1 MKKILGVLFVLFA
14 LFAFNVPQAFAEA
27 QKTQQQE
34 AEHTLRDVYAY
45 KITGQNY
52 KDVYNAFLNYFG
64 EKAENAKVPEVPYAF
79 LGTRAATG
87 SHYFVKIYPAHKDT
101 NMFIVADEKY
111 DKTTNPITAAFKA
124 MSYNYTELLDQA
136 AIGEY
141 QTDFIG
147 YVRNDY
153 LKNFYVLPD
162 YLKGV
167 KSGVQ
172 KATDKAKKN
181 KKKQPAAL
189 PYKNEEVQMNLTC
202 IDEVNYNDANGDITI
217 NAKEYRLQ
225 YKANKVAHAFKYVVY
240 NKGTTDLV
248 LNKVKGSSVANIA
261 DLEAQTLV
269 DLDRVD
275 AMSWAAVFPPVLVA
289 TCGASMLLKVPAY
302 YRNVRVAKEV
312 TDYAKS
318 FPENYKI
325 PAGSHITFTAIQYKE
340 NRKPLHFSFTRNGE
354 TFEAAL

>member
-1 MKKILGVLFVLFA
+1 MKKILGILFVLFA
-14 LFAFNVPQAFAEA
+14 VFAFNLPQAVAE
-27 QKTQQQE
+27 TQQAQQQQ
-34 AEHTLRDVYAY
+34 AESTLRDVYAY
-45 KITGQNY
+45 KITGHYY
-52 KDVYNAFLNYFG
+52 KDVYNDLLNYFG
-64 EKAENAKVPEVPYAF
+64 EKAENAKVKEVPYAF

-87 SHYFVKIYPAHKDT
+87 SHYFVKIYPAYRDT
-101 NMFIVADEKY
+101 NIFIVSDEKY
-111 DKTTNPITAAFKA
+111 NKETNPMTAAFQA
-124 MSYNYTELLDQA
+124 LSYNYAELLDKA

-147 YVRNDY
+147 YVRQDY

-172 KATDKAKKN
+172 KVTDKVKQA
-181 KKKQPAAL
+181 KKKQPVAL
-189 PYKNEEVQMNLTC
+189 PYKNEEVQMDLTC
-202 IDEVNYNDANGDITI
+202 IDSVNYKDVNNGITI

-225 YKANKVAHAFKYVVY
+225 YKANKIAHAFKYVVY
-240 NKGTTDLV
+240 NNGTTDLV
-248 LNKVKGSSVANIA
+248 LNKVNGGSVANIA

-289 TCGASMLLKVPAY
+289 TCGASMLLKAPAY
-302 YRNVRVAKEV
+302 YRNVRVAEEV
-312 TDYAKS
+312 TKYAKS

-340 NRKPLHFSFTRNGE
+340 KRKPLQFTFTRNGE
-354 TFEAAL
+354 VFETSL